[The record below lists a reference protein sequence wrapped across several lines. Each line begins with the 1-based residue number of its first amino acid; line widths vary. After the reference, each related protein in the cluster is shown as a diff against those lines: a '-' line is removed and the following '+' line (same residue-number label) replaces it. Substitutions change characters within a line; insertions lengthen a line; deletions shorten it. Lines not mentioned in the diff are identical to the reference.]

1 MIYSLPTMAFIGC
14 CTRFAHHKK
23 DILTR
28 NRMQSFDEIETR
40 FYHNDKIN
48 SRINSD
54 DCMPTRTVSVMITNT
69 SQ

>member
-1 MIYSLPTMAFIGC
+1 MKYSLPTIALIWC

-28 NRMQSFDEIETR
+28 NRMQSFDEIEAR
-40 FYHNDKIN
+40 FYYNDKIN
-48 SRINSD
+48 SRINRD
-54 DCMPTRTVSVMITNT
+54 DCMPTRTVSVITTNT

>member
-1 MIYSLPTMAFIGC
+1 MIYSLPTIALIWC

-23 DILTR
+23 DILTK
-28 NRMQSFDEIETR
+28 NKMPPFDEIETR

-54 DCMPTRTVSVMITNT
+54 DCMPTRTVSVIITNT

>member
-1 MIYSLPTMAFIGC
+1 MKYSLPTIALIWW

-40 FYHNDKIN
+40 FYYNDKIN

-54 DCMPTRTVSVMITNT
+54 DCMPTRTVSVITTNT